1 MKTLPTPH
9 QWTRLLTLAAVAAA
23 LGVAGAPPK
32 KAGRYLYSNAPD
44 KEKWKGRLEVR
55 FTRPGPKLVVAYGRR
70 YRKDRKDRAGT
81 TEVSREKFKPYKA
94 EMRENGTLA
103 IFPHLPPDYYD
114 LVIVSPETMQFYE
127 GIRML
132 RTSNPEAATDK
143 FFAEV
148 KASLSR
154 TKDRIGGWEAFFD
167 SKKFER
173 FETDGVRGAVL
184 VQQMRLGKAFAESGE
199 VLKGCIHSIDICW
212 VERAKVEGVGWQVV
226 TRQQLYRDELPSR
239 NFFSHKYMPQL
250 SGVRVG
256 LRRKA
261 VGPIELPGYGAAGR
275 GD

>member
-1 MKTLPTPH
+1 MKTLRTPH
-9 QWTRLLTLAAVAAA
+9 RWSRVPVVAAAVAA
-23 LGVAGAPPK
+23 LWVAGAPQK
-32 KAGRYLYSNAPD
+32 KAGKYLYSNAPD

-55 FTRPGPKLVVAYGRR
+55 FTRPGPKVVVAYGRR

-94 EMRENGTLA
+94 EMRENGKLA
-103 IFPHLPPDYYD
+103 VFPHLPPDYYD
-114 LVIVSPETMQFYE
+114 LVVICPETMQFYE

-132 RTSNPEAATDK
+132 RESNPEAATDK

-148 KASLSR
+148 KASLGR

-167 SKKFER
+167 SKEFER

-239 NFFSHKYMPQL
+239 NFFLHKQL
-250 SGVRVG
+250 SELCGLRVG
-256 LRRKA
+256 LRTKA
-261 VGPIELPGYGAAGR
+261 VGPIELPGYGIAGPR
-275 GD
+275 D